1 MKNSVDGVL
10 WNKTLGRRMEGADE
24 SMELAHYGCGNFK
37 LLDQTWPEQLLK
49 RFQVTISKGMCR
61 GLKYLHSKKIVQRDL
76 KPENILIFGNKPI
89 AKISD
94 FGISRVGFCSK
105 IYSYFCWMMWQETL
119 HCHSS
124 WKRSEPKITLG
135 EGDLVRFQYHLS
147 HSFNVS
153 GLWERDRL
161 WQQIS
166 LAWMQS
172 SGKLL

>member
-61 GLKYLHSKKIVQRDL
+61 GLKYLHSKKIVHRDL

-105 IYSYFCWMMWQETL
+105 IYSYFCWMMWQEKMNNLIEIEYIMTYL
-119 HCHSS
+119 FILDGINWWLFVFIHSC
-124 WKRSEPKITLG
+124 
-135 EGDLVRFQYHLS
+135 
-147 HSFNVS
+147 
-153 GLWERDRL
+153 
-161 WQQIS
+161 QIRV
-166 LAWMQS
+166 
-172 SGKLL
+172 K